1 MAKKI
6 KKDTFRINIP
16 CTECFRP
23 THLKFNFSFIT
34 YEKDVGDKEKV
45 QILKRIR
52 ELSEEPYIIV
62 ANYGRE
68 IGFENVKVDIR
79 KEIDPKFFSGHRN
92 FDGKYTIIRLYTNN
106 NPTKGRIIGKI
117 INKVFYIF
125 YIDVKGELYSH

>member
-6 KKDTFRINIP
+6 KREGLKIP

-34 YEKDVGDKEKV
+34 YEKDVGDEEKI
-45 QILKRIR
+45 QLYNRIK
-52 ELSEEPYIIV
+52 ELSKEPYLIV
-62 ANYGRE
+62 ANYGKE
-68 IGFENVKVDIR
+68 KGFENVKVNIN
-79 KEIDPKFFSGHRN
+79 KEIDSKFYAGHRS

-106 NPTKGRIIGKI
+106 NPFPGRIIGKL

-125 YIDVKGELYSH
+125 FIDVKGVLYSH